1 MPDVAF
7 GRGGWR
13 AGAGDVMGI
22 ELLGKS
28 FSCETLTECLLQG
41 QEACWRWKWV
51 VREAWVGWMVL
62 VELEA
67 CGVRAVTEE
76 AGHTGCGSA
85 LGAWWVGLG
94 SSVPCLLQPSLLGA
108 PAPSGRLGS
117 DPGLS
122 DSDSEESVFSGLED
136 SGSDS
141 TEDATASEEEGA
153 GTSEQRSRMDR
164 SPGQQVGEP
173 GVSRGLYA
181 PQMTMAKIAPAGH
194 RAL

>member
-1 MPDVAF
+1 M
-7 GRGGWR
+7 
-13 AGAGDVMGI
+13 
-22 ELLGKS
+22 
-28 FSCETLTECLLQG
+28 
-41 QEACWRWKWV
+41 
-51 VREAWVGWMVL
+51 

-67 CGVRAVTEE
+67 CGLRAVAVES
-76 AGHTGCGSA
+76 GRTGCGSA
-85 LGAWWVGLG
+85 LGAQWVGLG
-94 SSVPCLLQPSLLGA
+94 SSVPCLLQPSLLDA
-108 PAPSGRLGS
+108 PAPSHRLGS

-141 TEDATASEEEGA
+141 TEDATASEEEGE
-153 GTSEQRSRMDR
+153 GTSEQRGRMDR

-173 GVSRGLYA
+173 GVSRGLPA